1 MVTAKQRI
9 PEGYWRMNKD
19 IGKHWMLSASGKTLP
34 MCAEMLSERFPPS
47 LSNHTPHTLTNYHNY
62 PDQLF

>member
-1 MVTAKQRI
+1 MVTAKERI

-34 MCAEMLSERFPPS
+34 MCAEMLSERFPP
-47 LSNHTPHTLTNYHNY
+47 LPVQPHSPYL
-62 PDQLF
+62 DQLP